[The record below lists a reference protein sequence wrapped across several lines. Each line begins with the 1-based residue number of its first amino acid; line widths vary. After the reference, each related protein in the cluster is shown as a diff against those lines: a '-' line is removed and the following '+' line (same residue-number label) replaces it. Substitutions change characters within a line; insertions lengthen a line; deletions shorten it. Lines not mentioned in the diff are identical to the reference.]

1 LSQQL
6 NDDLNQPADGTP
18 ELRVNPIQR
27 RAKDQLER
35 ILSSAA
41 EIADEVGADYL
52 TTAAVATRSGCSIG
66 TVYRMFP
73 DKHHLSRHVA
83 SRNIDAVLADLDNLP
98 TGPAAGTSS
107 ASATV
112 KVLLKN
118 SKTTPG
124 YRALRLGG
132 SLRGMDRNG
141 YLEVAKVIIAT
152 TPESSADPA
161 VVEAAIR
168 GVDGILTAGLDEK
181 VMTVIAVSLLER
193 TLVSEL

>member
-66 TVYRMFP
+66 TVYRSIISAGMSRPATSTQCWRTWTICPP
-73 DKHHLSRHVA
+73 D
-83 SRNIDAVLADLDNLP
+83 P
-98 TGPAAGTSS
+98 
-107 ASATV
+107 
-112 KVLLKN
+112 
-118 SKTTPG
+118 
-124 YRALRLGG
+124 RLGH
-132 SLRGMDRNG
+132 LRHRQQ
-141 YLEVAKVIIAT
+141 
-152 TPESSADPA
+152 
-161 VVEAAIR
+161 
-168 GVDGILTAGLDEK
+168 
-181 VMTVIAVSLLER
+181 
-193 TLVSEL
+193 